1 MAWMR
6 PGTHQNSSRAAS
18 SSPVRLKKPSKAT
31 RSKVRETLLGRFK
44 GTGKEEDI
52 QIAWEEAEGIFRD
65 SFQRKKQGEV
75 VVAAYPPGACAAQK
89 TLLLVWEDKAWPGA
103 VTEQWFHSE
112 GSRTDAP
119 IRFFDEAAGQERERV
134 FAHGETV
141 PPCKTCVLIVPYML
155 CPGEGGDTCQTHH

>member
-6 PGTHQNSSRAAS
+6 PGAHQNSSRAAS
-18 SSPVRLKKPSKAT
+18 SSPVRLKKSSKAT

-44 GTGKEEDI
+44 GTWKEEDI

-75 VVAAYPPGACAAQK
+75 VVAASPPGACAAQK

-112 GSRTDAP
+112 GSSTDAP
-119 IRFFDEAAGQERERV
+119 IRFFDEAAGQERERA

-141 PPCKTCVLIVPYML
+141 SPCKTCVLIVPYML
-155 CPGEGGDTCQTHH
+155 CPGEGGDTCPTHH